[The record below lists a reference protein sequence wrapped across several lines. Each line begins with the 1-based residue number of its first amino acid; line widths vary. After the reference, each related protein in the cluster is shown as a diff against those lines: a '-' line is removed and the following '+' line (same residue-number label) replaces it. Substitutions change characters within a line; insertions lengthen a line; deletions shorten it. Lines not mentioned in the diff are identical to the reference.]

1 LHLISLTNFAQ
12 KPDEADTANSGQKS
26 YPDTSA
32 IVLTTS
38 TTSTPPAVK
47 VASSAELEL
56 SRLTEARMREELLRK
71 QKELIER
78 QQKKLELELLQAKAQ
93 LEEQQRQTEVV
104 AAAMADPARAQQ
116 VRRQ

>member
-1 LHLISLTNFAQ
+1 VTNFAQ

-32 IVLTTS
+32 IVPTTS

-47 VASSAELEL
+47 VAASELEL

-71 QKELIER
+71 QKELIEL

-93 LEEQQRQTEVV
+93 LEEQQRQAEVV